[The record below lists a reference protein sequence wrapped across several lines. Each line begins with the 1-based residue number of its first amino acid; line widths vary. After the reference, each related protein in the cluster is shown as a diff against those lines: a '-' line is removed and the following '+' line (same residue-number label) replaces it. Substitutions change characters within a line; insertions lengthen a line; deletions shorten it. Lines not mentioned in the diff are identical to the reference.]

1 MSERELCLFL
11 IHDPRQGSHDLG
23 EGGGAVRGKLGDSSI
38 FDSRFFDTS
47 FIVIYHTCEREVC
60 HSQRDAICVT
70 NQDG

>member
-11 IHDPRQGSHDLG
+11 IHGPRQGSHDLG

-47 FIVIYHTCEREVC
+47 FSNLPNMSEGSVSFTKGCNVY
-60 HSQRDAICVT
+60 
-70 NQDG
+70 